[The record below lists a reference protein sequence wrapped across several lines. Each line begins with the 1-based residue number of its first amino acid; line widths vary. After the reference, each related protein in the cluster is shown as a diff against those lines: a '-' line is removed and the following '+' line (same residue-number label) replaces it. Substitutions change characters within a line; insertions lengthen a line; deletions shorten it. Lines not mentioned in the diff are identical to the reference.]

1 MKQDFHPTY
10 HTNVKVACAC
20 GNTFVT
26 GSTTD
31 EIRVEIC
38 SNCHPFFTGK
48 AKLLDAAGRVDKFNE
63 RLARAKAVK
72 KVTTNV
78 QKPTGDL
85 VIEAPVADASETE
98 DQKEQTNEE

>member
-10 HTNVKVACAC
+10 HTDVKVTCAC
-20 GNTFVT
+20 GNAFVT

-63 RLARAKAVK
+63 RLARATAAKKESVK
-72 KVTTNV
+72 T
-78 QKPTGDL
+78 QKPAGDL
-85 VIEAPVADASETE
+85 VVETPSVEPVTE
-98 DQKEQTNEE
+98 EQKEQTNEE